1 MVGLGGKEKVAAE
14 LEEYDEDE
22 AGDTE
27 TPDPL
32 TVMRDADVGTLQTI
46 QGMAESF
53 CTWLHAKGA
62 QQMEKD
68 TDEAVDQVRQLST
81 SFNKA
86 ARAVRLSMVLKHEVA
101 GLRPL
106 PNTRA
111 PAAAANENA
120 APKGRNG
127 ATRFYGDWRDYTDE
141 ERAEYKE
148 AEKKLE
154 AYMRK
159 LSDAVAIDIAAAPP
173 EIQAKA
179 KGQSVAVKLTTI
191 AASIPH
197 PTLDRALAD
206 IELGK
211 LWDSLAP
218 RYATKPES
226 LGPPDPKVLNERW
239 NAAPRGS
246 AAKATQRR

>member
-106 PNTRA
+106 PNMR